1 MRVRLIR
8 FLGILTSQLK
18 IGRTLFLV
26 CIYSGIFAVS
36 LWLGYLLRFDFVIP
50 EGFQAQYL
58 AALPLVIAL
67 KLLMMFLLGQFGI
80 LLSYF
85 RLPDLYRITLSLL
98 VSSIILVQA
107 WYLVDGLPLPPRS
120 VILADFIFSLFL
132 TTGFR
137 MSLRIYR
144 ERYQR
149 ESTQHRKQKRVA
161 IIGAGMTGSN
171 LAYNLMSRSGSG
183 LRPVVFLDD
192 DKAKW
197 NHKVHG
203 VPIMG
208 SATDLETAKEN
219 FSIEGVIISMSSA
232 TARRILEITERAN
245 ALGLSTD
252 IVPSMTD
259 LATGQVRA
267 TRVRPVEI
275 EDLLGREPVDLDT
288 DDIRSLIQ
296 GKVVMV
302 TGAGGSIGSEL
313 CRQIFGNNPSRLI
326 MVERCEVQL
335 YTIEMEIRGGR
346 ITNGNL
352 LSLVA
357 DVCDTERMND
367 ILARYS
373 PDIIFHAAAHKHVP
387 MMEHQPAEALKN
399 NTYGTRQ
406 LAKLARKHNV
416 ERFVLVSTDKAI
428 NPTNVMGA
436 SKRLAEIFI
445 QSLNEED
452 PGSTRFMAV
461 RFGNV
466 LGSSGSVVPLFRT
479 QIAEGGPVTVTHP
492 DVIRYFMTIPEAS
505 GLVLQ
510 CATLGTGGE
519 IYVLDMGKP
528 IKIVDLARRMIQLS
542 GYEPERD
549 IEISYVGLRPG
560 EKLFEELQHVGE
572 EYSPTNHSRILR
584 FTGTPYPID
593 GVEAFL
599 GNLESRMN
607 AMDVDKLKQEIKGF
621 VPEYSPYLT

>member
-1 MRVRLIR
+1 MRVRLIQ

-18 IGRTLFLV
+18 IGRTFFLV
-26 CIYSGIFAVS
+26 FVYSGIFAVS

-50 EGFQAQYL
+50 EGYQAQYL
-58 AALPLVIAL
+58 TGLPLVISL
-67 KLLMMFLLGQFGI
+67 KLLMLFFMGQFGI

-85 RLPDLYRITLSLL
+85 RLPDLYRITLALL
-98 VSSIILVQA
+98 VSSVLLVQA
-107 WYLVDGLPLPPRS
+107 WYLVEGLALPPRS

-132 TTGFR
+132 VTGFR
-137 MSLRIYR
+137 MSLRVYR
-144 ERYQR
+144 ERYQK
-149 ESTQHRKQKRVA
+149 ENTQQRKQKRVA

-171 LAYNLMSRSGSG
+171 LAYNLMSRSVSG

-203 VPIMG
+203 VPIIG

-219 FSIEGVIISMSSA
+219 FRIEGVIISMSSA
-232 TARRILEITERAN
+232 TARRILDITERAN

-252 IVPSMTD
+252 IVPSMAE

-267 TRVRPVEI
+267 SRIRPVEI
-275 EDLLGREPVDLDT
+275 EDLLGREPVDLNT

-313 CRQIFGNNPSRLI
+313 SRQIFSNNPARLVL
-326 MVERCEVQL
+326 VERCEVQL
-335 YTIEMEIRGGR
+335 YNIEMEIRQGR
-346 ITNGNL
+346 LTNGNL
-352 LSLVA
+352 LGLVA
-357 DVCDTERMND
+357 DVCDQERMD
-367 ILARYS
+367 EILTRYR

-387 MMEHQPAEALKN
+387 IMEHQPAEALKN

-406 LAKLARKHNV
+406 LAKLACNHGV

-428 NPTNVMGA
+428 NPTNIMGA

-445 QSLNEED
+445 QSLNQQE
-452 PGSTRFMAV
+452 PGKTRFMAV

-466 LGSSGSVVPLFRT
+466 LGSSGSVVPLFRK
-479 QIAEGGPVTVTHP
+479 QITEGGPVTVTHP
-492 DVIRYFMTIPEAS
+492 EVIRYFMTIPEAS

-510 CATLGTGGE
+510 CATQASGGE
-519 IYVLDMGKP
+519 IFVLDMGKP
-528 IKIVDLARRMIQLS
+528 IKILDLARRMIQLS

-549 IEISYVGLRPG
+549 IEITYVGLRPG

-572 EYSPTNHSRILR
+572 EYSPTNHNRILR
-584 FTGTPYPID
+584 FTGTPYPLAD
-593 GVEAFL
+593 VEAFL
-599 GNLESRMN
+599 EDLEGRMGK
-607 AMDVDKLKQEIKGF
+607 MDMDKLKQDIQGF
-621 VPEYSPYLT
+621 VPEYTPYLS